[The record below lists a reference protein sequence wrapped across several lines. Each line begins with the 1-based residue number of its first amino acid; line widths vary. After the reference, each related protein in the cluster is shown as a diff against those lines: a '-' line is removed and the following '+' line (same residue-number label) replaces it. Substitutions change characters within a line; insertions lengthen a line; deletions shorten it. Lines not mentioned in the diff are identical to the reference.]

1 MRKLILLIESL
12 QKFAREYGLDFSVVD
27 ELYGRKFIVHF
38 ELNNMNHKRHFQQ
51 YFYYEDI
58 EKIDDINI
66 IIDDINII
74 IDDIKNNV
82 IDSFELKDGAADE
95 S

>member
-12 QKFAREYGLDFSVVD
+12 QKFAREYGLEFSD
-27 ELYGRKFIVHF
+27 ELYGRKCIVHF

-51 YFYYEDI
+51 YLYYDDI

-66 IIDDINII
+66 IIDA
-74 IDDIKNNV
+74 IKNNV
-82 IDSFELKDGAADE
+82 IDGFELKDGAADE
-95 S
+95 SKRIN